1 MGYNSY
7 TASAASDNGVGLRR
21 FFRGDGNNYAF
32 AFSGHA
38 SQKSL
43 GNGLDKG
50 YVKYLGLDDVYC
62 CWKFVF
68 LNGCSTAE
76 DTRWRDSFGISE
88 YSNGKIFLGWSTK
101 VKLGTMLDFT
111 GNLKN
116 QVKTNPS
123 KTFYS
128 NLLRAIEKPG
138 TYYDI
143 QFWGDKYISG
153 SV

>member
-1 MGYNSY
+1 
-7 TASAASDNGVGLRR
+7 
-21 FFRGDGNNYAF
+21 
-32 AFSGHA
+32 
-38 SQKSL
+38 
-43 GNGLDKG
+43 
-50 YVKYLGLDDVYC
+50 
-62 CWKFVF
+62 
-68 LNGCSTAE
+68 
-76 DTRWRDSFGISE
+76 
-88 YSNGKIFLGWSTK
+88 
-101 VKLGTMLDFT
+101 MLDFT

-138 TYYDI
+138 TNYDI